1 VPILFKDVTKAYRAP
16 DRSTVV
22 AVDRLSLDIADGSF
36 VVLLGESGSG
46 KTTTLK
52 MINRLIEPTE
62 GEIWLDDTNVRALP
76 AVQLRRSIGYAF
88 QGIGLFPHMSV
99 AQNIAT
105 TPELLG
111 WDKATISKRIDELLD
126 LVALEPALYRD
137 RMPAEL
143 SGGQRQRIG
152 FARALAAKPKI
163 MLLDEAFGALDPVTR
178 DELRDQFKAIHEKL
192 GLTTILVSHDMA
204 EALVLADRILVMRD
218 GTILQDG
225 TPADLVNDPA
235 DPYVAD
241 LMAAPRHAARA
252 LKELEAS
259 P

>member
-1 VPILFKDVTKAYRAP
+1 MPILFKGVTKAYRAP
-16 DRSTVV
+16 DQSTVM
-22 AVDRLSLDIADGSF
+22 AVDGLSLEIADGSF

-46 KTTTLK
+46 KTTSLK
-52 MINRLIEPTE
+52 MINRLIEPSA
-62 GEIWLDDTNVRALP
+62 GEIWLDDTNVRSLDP
-76 AVQLRRSIGYAF
+76 VTLRRSIGYAF

-99 AQNIAT
+99 AENIAI
-105 TPELLG
+105 TPQLLG
-111 WDKATISKRIDELLD
+111 WDKADIARRIDELLD
-126 LVALEPALYRD
+126 LVALEPDLFRD

-152 FARALAAKPKI
+152 FARALAARPKI

-178 DELRDQFKAIHEKL
+178 DELRDQFKEIHTRL
-192 GLTTILVSHDMA
+192 GLTTVLVSHDMA
-204 EALVLADRILVMRD
+204 EALILADRILVMRE
-218 GTILQDG
+218 GRILQDG
-225 TPADLVNDPA
+225 TPSDLVNAPA

-252 LKELEAS
+252 LERLETA

>member
-1 VPILFKDVTKAYRAP
+1 MPILFKQVTKAYPSPGGPAFL
-16 DRSTVV
+16 
-22 AVDRLSLDIADGSF
+22 AVDSLSLTIDDGAF

-52 MINRLIEPTE
+52 MINRLTEPTS
-62 GEIWLDDTNVRALP
+62 GEIEIDGTAIRQMP
-76 AVQLRRSIGYAF
+76 AVALRRSIGYAF

-99 AQNIAT
+99 AENIAI

-111 WDKATISKRIDELLD
+111 WKRADIDARIDELLE
-126 LVALEPALYRD
+126 LVALPPGTYRD
-137 RMPAEL
+137 RMPSEL

-152 FARALAAKPKI
+152 FARALAARPKI

-178 DELRDQFKAIHEKL
+178 DELRDQFKQIHTKL

-204 EALVLADRILVMRD
+204 EALILADRILVMRQ
-218 GTILQDG
+218 GRILQDG
-225 TPADLVNDPA
+225 SPADLVNAPA

-252 LKELEAS
+252 LEALEAA